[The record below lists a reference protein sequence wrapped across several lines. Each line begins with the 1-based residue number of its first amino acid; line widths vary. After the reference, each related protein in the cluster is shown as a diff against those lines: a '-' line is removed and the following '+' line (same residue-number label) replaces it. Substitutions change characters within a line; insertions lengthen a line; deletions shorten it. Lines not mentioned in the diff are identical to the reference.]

1 MASLQLVASVESS
14 RWRPE
19 LLVPLFNV
27 RAGHC
32 LCNAF
37 VDKTTG
43 YYIPHPP
50 APPLPSLRL
59 SVNCDLCRK
68 QNKAEAKGLLEVT
81 VILSG
86 DKTRRNMPGIA
97 FRRAKARLMKKG
109 GNAGLANRGAG
120 YRGDTDGGTGD
131 QASARATSSGA
142 DASSELKQEDKDK
155 LGDELMR
162 GAQLYRHK
170 IARALS
176 RVSEEDSMS
185 LGSSF
190 VNSSRT
196 FGRDL
201 ESGGDGGSFR
211 SPMVLCKGVEEKA
224 PTGVGGGGGN
234 KELPWSPIGGG
245 RAGGSGGDSDR
256 TIQTLNELRQTRSDP
271 RRHKEAS
278 QSTGRSDSARE
289 PSIATRVAG
298 CSRNLWGG
306 GEDGGGS
313 GGEDSGDDYGS
324 PIPLR
329 HSRGDVRSTCSSP
342 TLSRQ
347 EATRDL
353 RDASSDRSGCVS
365 EGARTY
371 NGSSCEKATRGSIH
385 LMGPFSRENV
395 GRGRWLQSV
404 RKKESSSQANRGS
417 GGGGGGKLVRP
428 TLDQSSSSKID
439 IVAYNPG
446 EEVQSD
452 ATTVAGSCGRPS
464 RSHRRG
470 SSENPSSPSGV
481 NTHSNSA
488 PTITRHESSRNS
500 SSRDMAAEHM
510 PGSSLEDVRTLL
522 YNATG
527 LASEYWVCRP
537 YLPNANEL
545 AGIQD
550 V

>member
-1 MASLQLVASVESS
+1 MSS
-14 RWRPE
+14 WTKPPGII
-19 LLVPLFNV
+19 PL
-27 RAGHC
+27 
-32 LCNAF
+32 
-37 VDKTTG
+37 T
-43 YYIPHPP
+43 PP
-50 APPLPSLRL
+50 PPPLPSSRS

-86 DKTRRNMPGIA
+86 DKTRRNVPGIA
-97 FRRAKARLMKKG
+97 FRRAKARLIKKG
-109 GNAGLANRGAG
+109 GKAGLANKGAG

-131 QASARATSSGA
+131 QASGRATSSGA
-142 DASSELKQEDKDK
+142 EASSELKQEDKDK
-155 LGDELMR
+155 VGDELIR

-196 FGRDL
+196 FGGRDL
-201 ESGGDGGSFR
+201 ESGGDGSSFR

-234 KELPWSPIGGG
+234 KELPWSPICGG
-245 RAGGSGGDSDR
+245 RTGGSGSDSGR
-256 TIQTLNELRQTRSDP
+256 TVQTLTELRQTCSDP

-278 QSTGRSDSARE
+278 QSTGRSDSARG
-289 PSIATRVAG
+289 PSIAAHVAD
-298 CSRNLWGG
+298 CSLSLWGG
-306 GEDGGGS
+306 GEDGRGS
-313 GGEDSGDDYGS
+313 GGEDSGDGYGS

-347 EATRDL
+347 EAIRDL
-353 RDASSDRSGCVS
+353 SDASSDMSGCVS

-371 NGSSCEKATRGSIH
+371 NGTSCEKAARGAIH
-385 LMGPFSRENV
+385 LMGPFSGASV

-404 RKKESSSQANRGS
+404 RKKEGTGQANGGS
-417 GGGGGGKLVRP
+417 GDGGGGKLVRP
-428 TLDQSSSSKID
+428 TLHQSSSSKID
-439 IVAYNPG
+439 IVEYNPG

-464 RSHRRG
+464 CSHRRG
-470 SSENPSSPSGV
+470 SSKKPSSPSGV

-488 PTITRHESSRNS
+488 PTRTRRESSRNS
-500 SSRDMAAEHM
+500 SSRDMAAEHL
-510 PGSSLEDVRTLL
+510 PRSSLEDVRTLL

-527 LASEYWVCRP
+527 LAREYWVCRHC
-537 YLPNANEL
+537 LPNANEL